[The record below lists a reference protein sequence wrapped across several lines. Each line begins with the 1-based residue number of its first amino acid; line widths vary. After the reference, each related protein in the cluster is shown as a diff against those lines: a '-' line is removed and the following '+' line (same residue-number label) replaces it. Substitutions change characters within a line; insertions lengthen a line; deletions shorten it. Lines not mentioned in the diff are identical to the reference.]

1 MEKCI
6 LILLIIF
13 ILYYT
18 FTKVF
23 GKSNSKFNLEHF
35 TDFKKDFTILSNV
48 SSKCIDK
55 NTQFHKYDEDIH
67 RYIPVTTKDK
77 IDNSYMLLTTP
88 SLYRN
93 NNDLIQSYEPYIHYI
108 KQTMDINNIIEQLQ
122 YNVYKFK
129 GMNKTDLIGIIPE
142 YHIEDIFHIEKNKRD
157 EDYNM
162 IKEEDSDNMI
172 THDINMKS
180 GLNNDIFKYI
190 RFIGG
195 VSYTYY
201 FFIIPIGSKIYSM
214 NDFKNYSVGV
224 KTIYIIYDDK
234 MIQNKSLKGT
244 KRHIEAA
251 LTIEYSND
259 SSLQF
264 IKEYVKFVSGSNIVF
279 APLSISDID
288 SKFNSDNVSN
298 NVILGNNNY
307 SVDIM
312 NKFNFMEATPKYQI
326 FGFDGHDNTLFDNNK
341 STDIGNYESR
351 TKKHSYKRN
360 QHLLEEEEDD
370 TINERIYSKMDEYS
384 KYYEIEEEGGKEEFY
399 YDNYLKDQ
407 KIIGRDFKMYLE
419 KKTKQLLDFYKLQN
433 TLIQNVHV
441 NDIIIKNHVD
451 CDNYGDIDIHNNK
464 EKIKRDIEITN
475 AQKSGYDYCRTARGT
490 NHKQHY
496 NKNIYF
502 PIKTFLFR
510 NIAITHKYTNDKY
523 IYNFLHIFMKN
534 LNIENKL
541 SLMSLNTNIDI
552 HKGAHLFYKNYGFI
566 SNINNVDCVYNIGK
580 KKCKKNS
587 RNRVASIPFKI

>member
-35 TDFKKDFTILSNV
+35 TDLKKDFTILSNDSTECV
-48 SSKCIDK
+48 DK
-55 NTQFHKYDEDIH
+55 NTQFHKYDEEIH
-67 RYIPVTTKDK
+67 RYIPFTTKEK
-77 IDNSYMLLTTP
+77 IDNSYILLTTS

-122 YNVYKFK
+122 YNVYKFN

-142 YHIEDIFHIEKNKRD
+142 YHIEDIFHIFHIEKNKRD

-162 IKEEDSDNMI
+162 IKEEDSDTMI

-214 NDFKNYSVGV
+214 NDFKNYSGGGV

-244 KRHIEAA
+244 KRYIEAA

-351 TKKHSYKRN
+351 TKKDSYKRN

-451 CDNYGDIDIHNNK
+451 CDNYGGIDIHNNK
-464 EKIKRDIEITN
+464 EK
-475 AQKSGYDYCRTARGT
+475 
-490 NHKQHY
+490 
-496 NKNIYF
+496 
-502 PIKTFLFR
+502 IKTFLFR

-587 RNRVASIPFKI
+587 RNRFASIPFKI

>member
-35 TDFKKDFTILSNV
+35 TDLKKDFTILSNDSTECV
-48 SSKCIDK
+48 DK
-55 NTQFHKYDEDIH
+55 NTQFHKYDEEIH
-67 RYIPVTTKDK
+67 RYIPFTTKEK
-77 IDNSYMLLTTP
+77 IDNSYILLTTS

-162 IKEEDSDNMI
+162 IKEEEDTDTMI

-214 NDFKNYSVGV
+214 NDLKNYSVSGV

-234 MIQNKSLKGT
+234 MIQNNSLKGK

-288 SKFNSDNVSN
+288 SKFNYDNVSN

-307 SVDIM
+307 SVDIL

-326 FGFDGHDNTLFDNNK
+326 FGFDGHDNTLFDNDN
-341 STDIGNYESR
+341 SN
-351 TKKHSYKRN
+351 TK
-360 QHLLEEEEDD
+360 
-370 TINERIYSKMDEYS
+370 INENIRGNMNEYS
-384 KYYEIEEEGGKEEFY
+384 QYYEIEEGGKEDFY
-399 YDNYLKDQ
+399 YDAFLKDK

-451 CDNYGDIDIHNNK
+451 CDNYGGIDIHNNK

-475 AQKSGYDYCRTARGT
+475 AQKSVYDYCRTARGT

-587 RNRVASIPFKI
+587 RNRFASIPFKI